1 MFKKILGA
9 AVGLLLAAGL
19 ASAQTVVRSSDDSGR
34 VLFKSDGGRWAF
46 IRGNGAPSFS
56 TFGSENVPEDT
67 LYIDEDSGAVYYF
80 SSSAWVASTA
90 SAGAITPGTT
100 TVGSST
106 DCFAF
111 ADTSSVLRCDNTLAK
126 LDNSGAGNG
135 VFTARKSP
143 SGGSTSSNFFSV
155 AGTTPALTAQFRGA
169 TFIFTTAGSDAQII
183 RGLYSEL
190 VAGSTTTQA
199 TNAIFASNGVA
210 GTGTNLFTNATNA
223 AIYGI
228 DTPTTAGTNVGVQ
241 GVAGGGNVN
250 VGAYGRATLN
260 KDSATNV
267 GVLGLGGNGGAT
279 PVRVGGYFGL
289 DAATPTFL
297 EAALQVNNAAI
308 AAPIARFQDNGAAI
322 PTTGATASWTIA
334 DGAWP
339 QLGNGVLTSAT
350 MTAETQARQ
359 SSGLIHSYTW
369 TNAQVVALGA
379 ATAGDITVATL
390 PAKTQVKNAYVVIT
404 GQGAGTTT
412 LTVSCGDAVG
422 GTPFINYVVASD
434 AQAAA
439 NTVYGDAVAERGT
452 SLDTEFWYLPS
463 YTATTLVT
471 CHFIS
476 TGANLDQVTGST
488 GRVILET
495 ALLP

>member
-9 AVGLLLAAGL
+9 LVSLLLVGGI

-67 LYIDEDSGAVYYF
+67 LYIDEDTGGVYYF
-80 SSSAWVASTA
+80 SASAWVASTA
-90 SAGAITPGTT
+90 TAGTVVPGTT
-100 TVGSST
+100 ATTGCT
-106 DCFAF
+106 DKFLFAN
-111 ADTSSVLRCDNTLAK
+111 ASSVLDCDAAFVA
-126 LDNSGAGNG
+126 DDSGAGNG
-135 VFTARKSP
+135 VFTARKTM
-143 SGGSTSSNFFSV
+143 SGSSGFLTVSGTIPASASASQYGVFLNFATTAASTYDPTGLRLNLTAGLTTGVSQGLHVSNAAAGQNAGSYLAQGGNRGGVFSATGTGSV
-155 AGTTPALTAQFRGA
+155 AYNTG
-169 TFIFTTAGSDAQII
+169 
-183 RGLYSEL
+183 
-190 VAGSTTTQA
+190 V
-199 TNAIFASNGVA
+199 NAIA
-210 GTGTNLFTNATNA
+210 TG
-223 AIYGI
+223 
-228 DTPTTAGTNVGVQ
+228 AGTNNLGVF
-241 GVAGGGNVN
+241 
-250 VGAYGRATLN
+250 
-260 KDSATNV
+260 
-267 GVLGLGGNGGAT
+267 GGAT
-279 PVRVGGYFGL
+279 SATGSPTRNMGGAFYAANGTGNTGLLAVYGASLITPVNSAFDSTNASSAVPIACFR
-289 DAATPTFL
+289 DNS
-297 EAALQVNNAAI
+297 AAL
-308 AAPIARFQDNGAAI
+308 
-322 PTTGATASWTIA
+322 PTTGATATSCFV
-334 DGAWP
+334 DGAWL
-339 QLGNGVLTSAT
+339 QAGNGVLTDAT

-379 ATAGDITVATL
+379 STTGDITVATL

-434 AQAAA
+434 AKAAA